1 MDSNLKELISTTVN
15 VMDKAGKLVGMETSA
30 GKAALANLVNYLIY
44 SGSGEDYGQ
53 ELVEIF
59 KSLCDKSGYKLM
71 KCEKKSK
78 IRS

>member
-1 MDSNLKELISTTVN
+1 MGCILFIGVLFIDEAYSLT
-15 VMDKAGKLVGMETSA
+15 
-30 GKAALANLVNYLIY
+30 Y

-53 ELVEIF
+53 ELGEIF
-59 KSLCDKSGYKLM
+59 KSLCDKSDYMLM

>member
-1 MDSNLKELISTTVN
+1 MGCILFIDEAYSLT
-15 VMDKAGKLVGMETSA
+15 
-30 GKAALANLVNYLIY
+30 Y

-53 ELVEIF
+53 ELGEIF
-59 KSLCDKSGYKLM
+59 KSLCDKSGYMLM

>member
-1 MDSNLKELISTTVN
+1 MGGILFIDEAYSLT
-15 VMDKAGKLVGMETSA
+15 
-30 GKAALANLVNYLIY
+30 Y

-53 ELVEIF
+53 ELGEIF
-59 KSLCDKSGYKLM
+59 KSLCDKFDYMLM

>member
-15 VMDKAGKLVGMETSA
+15 VMDKAGELVGMEASA

-53 ELVEIF
+53 ELGEIF

-71 KCEKKSK
+71 KCEKESK